1 MQEHKTRLS
10 NVEMCKE
17 GLLCLLNAIKVPRN
31 GLLLRATIEEQ
42 QYWVAFKAFL
52 TDITLCCSNVGCGV
66 PCKWDFLFIFFS
78 FLLQTFKLSATPS
91 VKLSAELVS
100 KDICYYLHMFPF
112 YPISVSSLF
121 WNTNLNQQYIKNHH
135 SIFYTKSV
143 FIATTTKS
151 LKNVDKDICFLSN
164 NLFIYVTLW
173 I

>member
-100 KDICYYLHMFPF
+100 KDICYYLHMFPL

-121 WNTNLNQQYIKNHH
+121 WNTNLNQQFVKNHH
-135 SIFYTKSV
+135 SIFYTVCLYGTLQHWIV
-143 FIATTTKS
+143 FRR
-151 LKNVDKDICFLSN
+151 
-164 NLFIYVTLW
+164 
-173 I
+173 